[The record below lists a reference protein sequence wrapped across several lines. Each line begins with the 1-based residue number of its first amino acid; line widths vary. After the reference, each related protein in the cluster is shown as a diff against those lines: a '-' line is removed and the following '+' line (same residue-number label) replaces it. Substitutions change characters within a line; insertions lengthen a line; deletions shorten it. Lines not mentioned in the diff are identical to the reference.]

1 MSSFLWSYY
10 ADVTNIVVPLL
21 DRLFAAGDIVD
32 IPIAETTFSSNT
44 DEQILVRWIHFPLFG
59 ALQMGGDN
67 FMIMDNP
74 ITQAELCDPNV
85 LADFLL
91 SVGVQPPNQFVSPL
105 WLSSSQQKLLSITEF
120 HYCATEC

>member
-1 MSSFLWSYY
+1 
-10 ADVTNIVVPLL
+10 
-21 DRLFAAGDIVD
+21 
-32 IPIAETTFSSNT
+32 
-44 DEQILVRWIHFPLFG
+44 
-59 ALQMGGDN
+59 MGGDN

-105 WLSSSQQKLLSITEF
+105 
-120 HYCATEC
+120 